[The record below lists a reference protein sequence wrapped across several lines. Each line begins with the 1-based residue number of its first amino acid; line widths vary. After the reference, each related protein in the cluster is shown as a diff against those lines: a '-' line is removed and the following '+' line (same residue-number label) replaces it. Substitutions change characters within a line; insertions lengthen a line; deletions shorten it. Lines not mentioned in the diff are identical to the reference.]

1 MRVSHDFQRVRIALD
16 DDLHLPNPVEPTTLD
31 DLHVYRID
39 AFTTEPGRGN
49 PAGVVTNAAGLDDAR
64 MQAIA
69 HELGFSETAFV
80 LPARGDD
87 HDLHLRFFTPT
98 TEVPVCGHATIG
110 AHYALAIEHGTTGLR
125 RQLTGVGVQRVQVRE
140 AAGDYVVR
148 IEQNPPLFHP
158 PLAPALMREVVA
170 ALGLADG
177 DLDFRC
183 PLQFVSTGH
192 GKLLVG
198 IEKRDRLTTLEPD
211 LARLAALSPE
221 VGSNGYFV
229 FTLETEDDDD
239 AFCHGRMFAPAIGVD
254 EDPVTGNANG
264 PLGAY
269 LVRHGLLSARDG
281 RAGFRARQQ
290 SASGRGGFIDVEVG
304 VEHGEPVGVAITGH
318 AVLGSRVSPRVPRQ
332 A

>member
-1 MRVSHDFQRVRIALD
+1 MTPLRA
-16 DDLHLPNPVEPTTLD
+16 
-31 DLHVYRID
+31 YRID

-49 PAGVVTNAAGLDDAR
+49 PAGVVTNAAGLDDER

-69 HELGFSETAFV
+69 LEFGFSETAFV
-80 LPARGDD
+80 LPPRGDD
-87 HDLHLRFFTPT
+87 HDLQLRFFTPS

-110 AHYALAIEHGTTGLR
+110 AHYALALENGTVGVR
-125 RQLTGVGVQRVQVRE
+125 RQLTGAGIQQVRVTA
-140 AAGDYVVR
+140 AAGDYLVR
-148 IEQNPPLFHP
+148 IEQNPPIFHP
-158 PLAPALMREVVA
+158 PLAPSLVYEVLA
-170 ALGLADG
+170 ALGLVGA

-198 IEKRDRLTTLEPD
+198 VEKRERLTMLSPD
-211 LARLAALSPE
+211 LSRLAELSPA

-229 FTLETEDDDD
+229 FTLETGDDDD

-269 LVRHGLLSARDG
+269 LVRHGVLSARDG
-281 RAGFRARQQ
+281 MVGFRARQQ
-290 SASGRGGFIDVEVG
+290 SSTGRGGFIDVEVE
-304 VEHGEPVGVAITGH
+304 VACGEPVAVAITGH
-318 AVLGSRVSPRVPRQ
+318 AVLGSRVTPRVPRQ